1 MAAAAEDP
9 LNNDME
15 GMTALLLD
23 GAGGARELEREELD
37 SWRPGQGTLWL
48 HLNHESETARKWVT
62 EKSGINEIV
71 APSLLAAETR
81 PRLVGDQDTLMIV
94 LRGVNLNPGANPE
107 DMVAVRMWCEPERVI
122 TVSARRVLAVDD
134 LRSNLERGLGPGN
147 TGEFL
152 TEICKRMLARIEPV
166 ITELQEVMYDI
177 EDLIDDSN
185 EEDFHS
191 TFGLARRRILSLSRH
206 LEPQREVAL
215 RLAAV
220 QTSWLGP
227 DHMAHLREAGDQTS
241 RIVEQLNHLREWAA
255 LMRDEFDHHLSYQLN
270 RTMYLLTVVATFLLP
285 LTFVTGLMG
294 VNLAGIPWAE
304 HGWSFPAFVLIMV
317 VLGVGE
323 FIILYKLRTA
333 RKKRGPSP

>member
-1 MAAAAEDP
+1 MS
-9 LNNDME
+9 NGME
-15 GMTALLLD
+15 GIKALLLD
-23 GAGGARELEREELD
+23 GAGGARELDREGLD

-48 HLNHESETARKWVT
+48 HLDRESGNARAWVA

-71 APSLLAAETR
+71 APSLLAGETR
-81 PRLVGDQDTLMIV
+81 PRLVGDQDTLFIV
-94 LRGVNLNPGANPE
+94 LRGVNLNPSADPE
-107 DMVAVRMWCEPERVI
+107 DMVAIRMWCEPDRII
-122 TVSARRVLAVDD
+122 TVSSRNVLAVND
-134 LRSNLERGLGPGN
+134 LKANLERGLGPGS
-147 TGEFL
+147 TGDFL
-152 TEICKRMLARIEPV
+152 IEICQRMLARIEPV
-166 ITELQEVMYDI
+166 ITELQELMYDI

-191 TFGLARRRILSLSRH
+191 TFGLARRRILTLTRH

-220 QTSWLGP
+220 QTSWLDP
-227 DHMAHLREAGDQTS
+227 DHTAHLREAGDQTS

-270 RTMYLLTVVATFLLP
+270 RTMYLLTIVATFLLP

-304 HGWSFPAFVLIMV
+304 QGWSFPAFVVIMII
-317 VLGVGE
+317 LGAVE
-323 FIILYKLRTA
+323 LIILYRLRKT
-333 RKKRGPSP
+333 RKRRKPNP